1 MENTQLVDS
10 ALVVLAIA
18 GGLWLAQRFYSNR
31 NVAVRK
37 FTLIVVNTAALW
49 CLFNWIAHIIA
60 VVVVN
65 VQRMLAGSWNYTF
78 YFYALILMGI
88 TFTGLSIFQLNR
100 IQLMSRGKY
109 YLFNQLTLVSW
120 VIILLSLPIAPLNPI
135 GLLPVMSSSL
145 ILLTMAVTRNQ
156 WNSTTFKAHSRKIV
170 SA

>member
-1 MENTQLVDS
+1 
-10 ALVVLAIA
+10 
-18 GGLWLAQRFYSNR
+18 
-31 NVAVRK
+31 
-37 FTLIVVNTAALW
+37 
-49 CLFNWIAHIIA
+49 
-60 VVVVN
+60 
-65 VQRMLAGSWNYTF
+65 
-78 YFYALILMGI
+78 
-88 TFTGLSIFQLNR
+88 
-100 IQLMSRGKY
+100 MSRGKY